1 MLFLC
6 GCLEIL
12 CIMRLSFLTILKI
25 VPITP
30 HFIFVILIIKWYF
43 FGSSFNILN
52 VCALWSLPFNI
63 LMSTAGFGGYFPP
76 LLYSLDKDTIN
87 SGITFLKKTE
97 LDTSVKQIISRI
109 ILFLVRIF
117 PAEMLYSK

>member
-1 MLFLC
+1 M
-6 GCLEIL
+6 
-12 CIMRLSFLTILKI
+12 TILKI
-25 VPITP
+25 VPISP

-52 VCALWSLPFNI
+52 VCDPWSLPFSI

-87 SGITFLKKTE
+87 SGIT
-97 LDTSVKQIISRI
+97 
-109 ILFLVRIF
+109 
-117 PAEMLYSK
+117 